1 MQLSFS
7 TMPTRKHLGPHR
19 TFSKGPE
26 MGSVIGEREEF
37 EAVGELSRPITPSSQ
52 GIHDVEKQHGQNSL
66 PSRDPMPTDWTGPND
81 PENPHNWGIWKRVYH
96 ATIPALFGFAV
107 TFGTSVYTPSIAN
120 ITHHFQIS
128 RTVAILGL
136 TLYTLGLGFGPIF
149 TAPLSEGHGRKVVYL
164 ISSPIFMLFTL
175 GAGFSKSF
183 ASVCVCRFF
192 AGFFGSPA
200 LAVGAGTNADLFPPH
215 RRAVTTSLFLMAPF
229 AGPSLGPVVGGFV
242 AQYKSWQWTQ
252 WCMLFITIAV
262 YIAALPMKET
272 YKPTILKKRAI
283 KAGIPIK
290 AEDKDVKRLIFMK
303 FVRPI
308 HMLSTEPTVFF
319 FSLYTGFAFAVLFLF
334 FAAFPFI
341 FTRSPYSFEPSQGGL
356 TFISIGIG
364 VFLGGMT
371 AITIDRTIYQKK
383 YREATTSNKS
393 HVDPEHRLYSA
404 MVGCWGI
411 LVGLFW
417 FGWCADQGVHW
428 GPTLVGAVP
437 FAWGNICVFTSSA
450 LYLTDVYGPMNG
462 ASAMAANGIAR
473 YTLSAVFPLFT
484 VQMYEALGIG
494 WATSLLGFLAL
505 VMIPIPFLFFK
516 YGPIIRA
523 KSKYPVVM

>member
-1 MQLSFS
+1 MARIRCRREIPIL
-7 TMPTRKHLGPHR
+7 TTGPASM
-19 TFSKGPE
+19 TLTILTTGVY
-26 MGSVIGEREEF
+26 GS
-37 EAVGELSRPITPSSQ
+37 ASITPRY
-52 GIHDVEKQHGQNSL
+52 QHYSA
-66 PSRDPMPTDWTGPND
+66 S
-81 PENPHNWGIWKRVYH
+81 H
-96 ATIPALFGFAV
+96 
-107 TFGTSVYTPSIAN
+107 TFGTSVYSPSIAN

-136 TLYTLGLGFGPIF
+136 TLYTLGLDFGPIF
-149 TAPLSEGHGRKVVYL
+149 TAPLSEGHARKIVYL

-200 LAVGAGTNADLFPPH
+200 LAVGAGTNADLFPSY

-229 AGPSLGPVVGGFV
+229 VGPALGPVVGGFV
-242 AQYKSWQWTQ
+242 AQYNNWQWTQ
-252 WCMLFITIAV
+252 WCMLFITIVV

-272 YKPTILKKRAI
+272 YKPIILKKRAI
-283 KAGIPIK
+283 KAGILIK
-290 AEDKDVKRLIFMK
+290 DEDKDIKRLFVLK

-308 HMLSTEPTVFF
+308 HMLSTE
-319 FSLYTGFAFAVLFLF
+319 
-334 FAAFPFI
+334 I
-341 FTRSPYSFEPSQGGL
+341 GL
-356 TFISIGIG
+356 TFISIAIG

-371 AITIDRTIYQKK
+371 AIIIDRTIYQKK
-383 YREATTSNKS
+383 HRKATTSNKF
-393 HVDPEHRLYSA
+393 HVEPEHRLYSA
-404 MVGCWGI
+404 MADCWGI
-411 LVGLFW
+411 FVGLFW
-417 FGWCADQGVHW
+417 FGWCADNGVHW

-494 WATSLLGFLAL
+494 CAASLLGFLAL
-505 VMIPIPFLFFK
+505 AMIPIPFLFYK
-516 YGPIIRA
+516 YGPTIRA
-523 KSKYPVVM
+523 KKR

>member
-1 MQLSFS
+1 MQMRTQNVI
-7 TMPTRKHLGPHR
+7 TMLVRYL
-19 TFSKGPE
+19 
-26 MGSVIGEREEF
+26 
-37 EAVGELSRPITPSSQ
+37 VGEA
-52 GIHDVEKQHGQNSL
+52 DSL
-66 PSRDPMPTDWTGPND
+66 PSRDPNPNDWTGLDD
-81 PENPHNWGIWKRVYH
+81 PDNPHNWGIWKRVYH
-96 ATIPALFGFAV
+96 ATIPALFGFTV
-107 TFGTSVYTPSIAN
+107 TFGTSVYSPSIAN

-136 TLYTLGLGFGPIF
+136 TLYTLGLDFGPIF
-149 TAPLSEGHGRKVVYL
+149 TAPLSEGHARKIVYL

-200 LAVGAGTNADLFPPH
+200 LAVGAGTNADLFPSY

-229 AGPSLGPVVGGFV
+229 VGPALGPVVGGFV
-242 AQYKSWQWTQ
+242 AQYNNWQWTQ
-252 WCMLFITIAV
+252 WCMLFITIVV

-272 YKPTILKKRAI
+272 YKPIILKKRAI
-283 KAGIPIK
+283 KAGILIK
-290 AEDKDVKRLIFMK
+290 DEDKDIKRLFVLK
-303 FVRPI
+303 FI
-308 HMLSTEPTVFF
+308 
-319 FSLYTGFAFAVLFLF
+319 
-334 FAAFPFI
+334 
-341 FTRSPYSFEPSQGGL
+341 GL
-356 TFISIGIG
+356 TFISIAIG

-371 AITIDRTIYQKK
+371 AIIIDRTIYQKK
-383 YREATTSNKS
+383 HRKATTSNKF
-393 HVDPEHRLYSA
+393 HVEPEHRLYSA
-404 MVGCWGI
+404 MADCWGI
-411 LVGLFW
+411 FVGLFW
-417 FGWCADQGVHW
+417 FGWCADNGVHW

-494 WATSLLGFLAL
+494 CAASLLGFLAL
-505 VMIPIPFLFFK
+505 AMIPIPFLFYK
-516 YGPIIRA
+516 YGPTIRA
-523 KSKYPVVM
+523 KKR